1 MNQTEKLQKILMQQ
15 VELLHE
21 ESRRSRSLSG
31 LADASRAMAEL
42 AGLLMGMGAPD
53 YIPQGRACCPTGQES
68 GAGQST

>member
-1 MNQTEKLQKILMQQ
+1 MNQTEWLQKILMEQ
-15 VELLHE
+15 VDLLHE
-21 ESRRSRSLSG
+21 ESRKSRDLSD
-31 LADASRAMAEL
+31 LADASRAMAEI

>member
-1 MNQTEKLQKILMQQ
+1 MNQTERLQKILMQQ

-42 AGLLMGMGAPD
+42 AGLLMGIDAPD
-53 YIPQGRACCPTGQES
+53 YVPQAK
-68 GAGQST
+68 GAAQSA

>member
-31 LADASRAMAEL
+31 LADASRAMAGI
-42 AGLLMGMGAPD
+42 AGLLMGMEAPD
-53 YIPQGRACCPTGQES
+53 YIPQAK
-68 GAGQST
+68 GAAQSA